1 MITSSLRGIA
11 RVDSGG
17 KIEIPK
23 NILKV
28 MDLKEKGIVELKIV
42 GSGRAARIIMSKR
55 RNYRDR

>member
-28 MDLKEKGIVELKIV
+28 MDLKEKDIVELKIV
-42 GSGRAARIIMSKR
+42 GSGRTARIIMSKR